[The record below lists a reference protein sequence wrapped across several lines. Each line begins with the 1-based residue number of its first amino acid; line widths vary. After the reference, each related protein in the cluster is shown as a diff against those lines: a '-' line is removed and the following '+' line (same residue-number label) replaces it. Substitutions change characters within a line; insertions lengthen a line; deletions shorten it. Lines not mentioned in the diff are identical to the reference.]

1 MIAIAKAGFDL
12 QVSEQSAVI
21 LKQFNCSSV
30 LGYCCSASASQV
42 ASELTSSLQSV
53 ERHLY

>member
-53 ERHLY
+53 ERYLY